1 MININVSKH
10 PLVAHYLTRL
20 RDNKTDIV
28 SFKSCLE
35 RISYL
40 MAAEVYS
47 ELKTENKT
55 IFTPLK
61 KAKGQKINTKVVIL
75 PILRAGLGL
84 TEGFRNLY
92 PNASISHIG
101 LYRDEESLKPIKY
114 YFKFPHIKDKKNL
127 KVIVLDPMIAT
138 GGSII
143 FTIEYLLNMNII
155 DINIVS
161 LLCAPEGL
169 AAIEKRF
176 GSSDKKLIK
185 IFTCFIDDKLNDK
198 GYILPGL
205 GDAGDRLFGT

>member
-1 MININVSKH
+1 MINLNVSKH
-10 PLVAHYLTRL
+10 PLVGHYLTKL
-20 RDNKTDIV
+20 RDKRTDIE
-28 SFKSCLE
+28 SFKASLE

-40 MAAEVYS
+40 LAAEVYS
-47 ELKTENKT
+47 DLNIENKA

-61 KAKGQKINTKVVIL
+61 KAKGLKINTKVVIL

-92 PNASISHIG
+92 PSATVSHIG

-114 YFKFPHIKDKKNL
+114 YFRFPHYKDKKNL

-143 FTIEYLLNMNII
+143 FTIEYLLNMNIT
-155 DINIVS
+155 DINVVS
-161 LLCAPEGL
+161 LLCAPEGIT
-169 AAIEKRF
+169 AIEKRF
-176 GSSDKKLIK
+176 GSSEKKRIK
-185 IFTCFIDDKLNDK
+185 LFTCSIDDKLNEQ
-198 GYILPGL
+198 GYIIPGL